1 MPNSTSKPS
10 KTSENKKNKRDNL
23 FEAADQLFSTKGIN
37 DTVIDDIV
45 KKAGVAKGTFYLYF
59 KNKYDIIER
68 LTVRKSMR
76 ILKNSMEKL
85 DKYLE
90 ENPIE
95 FSEQILMYIDFIIEE
110 LRKDKKTLKLIYKNL
125 SWGFFKKVISEKDVE
140 HSEEVKKILDTFI
153 DYLDSYE
160 IEEKEAIITLFM
172 IIELTGSICYSSI
185 ILNEPY
191 GIDDMKPYLFKSIK
205 RILIGIPL

>member
-1 MPNSTSKPS
+1 MTKIGSKV
-10 KTSENKKNKRDNL
+10 SEKKKNKRDNL
-23 FEAADQLFSTKGIN
+23 FKAADQLFSTKGIN

-68 LTVRKSMR
+68 LMVRKSMK

-85 DKYLE
+85 EEYLE
-90 ENPIE
+90 KNDVEY
-95 FSEQILMYIDFIIEE
+95 SEQILAYIDFIIED

-125 SWGFFKKVISEKDVE
+125 SWGFFKKVISEGDSE
-140 HSEEVKKILDTFI
+140 HSEEVKKILNTFI
-153 DYLDSYE
+153 DYLASYG
-160 IEEKEAIITLFM
+160 IEEKEAMITLFM

-185 ILNEPY
+185 ISNEPY
-191 GIDDMKPYLFKSIK
+191 SIDEMKPYLFKSINK
-205 RILIGIPL
+205 MIKYGS

>member
-1 MPNSTSKPS
+1 MPKSTSKPS

-153 DYLDSYE
+153 DYLDSYG

-205 RILIGIPL
+205 RILKGDS

>member
-1 MPNSTSKPS
+1 MVK
-10 KTSENKKNKRDNL
+10 KGRKVSENKKNKRDNL
-23 FEAADQLFSTKGIN
+23 FKAADQLFSTKGIN

-68 LTVRKSMR
+68 LMVRKSMK

-85 DKYLE
+85 EEYLE
-90 ENPIE
+90 KNTVEY
-95 FSEQILMYIDFIIEE
+95 SEQILVYTDFIIED
-110 LRKDKKTLKLIYKNL
+110 LKKDKKTLKLIYKNL
-125 SWGFFKKVISEKDVE
+125 SWGFFKKVISEGDSE
-140 HSEEVKKILDTFI
+140 HSEEVKNILSTFI
-153 DYLDSYE
+153 DYLASYG
-160 IEEKEAIITLFM
+160 IEEKEAMITLFM

-191 GIDDMKPYLFKSIK
+191 SMDEMKPYLFKCINK
-205 RILIGIPL
+205 MVKCGG